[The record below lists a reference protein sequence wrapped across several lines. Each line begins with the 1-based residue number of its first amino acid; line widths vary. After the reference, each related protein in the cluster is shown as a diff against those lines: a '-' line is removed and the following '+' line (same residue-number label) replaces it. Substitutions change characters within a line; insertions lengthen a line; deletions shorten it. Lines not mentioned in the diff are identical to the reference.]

1 MKSSPPRLQPR
12 KEQVVSRMKAS
23 KLHEMTNDELTEQLK
38 NLKQELFNL
47 RFQSATGQ
55 LGDVMVIMK
64 TKKDIARVKTI
75 LRERELKSAA
85 QS

>member
-1 MKSSPPRLQPR
+1 M
-12 KEQVVSRMKAS
+12 VSRMKAS
-23 KLHEMTNDELTEQLK
+23 KLHEMSSDELTLK
-38 NLKQELFNL
+38 LKDLKQELFNL

-55 LGDVMVIMK
+55 LGNVMVINS

-75 LRERELKSAA
+75 LRERELKEAA

>member
-1 MKSSPPRLQPR
+1 M
-12 KEQVVSRMKAS
+12 VSRMKAS
-23 KLHEMTNDELTEQLK
+23 KLHEMSSDELALK
-38 NLKQELFNL
+38 LKDLKQELFNL

-55 LGDVMVIMK
+55 LGNVMMINS

-75 LRERELKSAA
+75 LRERELKAA